1 MAHSKAQKGKIE
13 KAKQKAAQEKLV
25 AAECPAEI
33 ESELEDVKSYYD
45 RSEDVEALIYLQSLS
60 KNKLFI
66 SHFRIDPEGMVQ
78 IKESDLKDKRINRAI
93 ELRLVEIVS
102 E

>member
-1 MAHSKAQKGKIE
+1 MADSKAQKDKMK
-13 KAKQKAAQEKLV
+13 KAKQKAAQKKLV

-33 ESELEDVKSYYD
+33 EAELEDVKSYYD
-45 RSEDVEALIYLQSLS
+45 SYEDAEALIYLQSLS

-66 SHFRIDPEGMVQ
+66 SHLRIEPEGIVQ
-78 IKESDLKDKRINRAI
+78 IKASDLKDKRINRAI